1 MVENPTIKDLRK
13 FKLTLLILPVIPSV
27 ILYYKNHVHLAML
40 FFEICWVLLLTLFV
54 ARLFGKNIDKPI
66 YHFVRIILKFLG
78 MVISAIA
85 LTITWICAILPT
97 AIVAKIKGRDRLVL
111 KKKNVNSYWKDVKS
125 SEQTYE
131 NQY

>member
-1 MVENPTIKDLRK
+1 M
-13 FKLTLLILPVIPSV
+13 LP
-27 ILYYKNHVHLAML
+27 
-40 FFEICWVLLLTLFV
+40 LTLFV
-54 ARLFGKNIDKPI
+54 ARLFCKNIDKPI

-78 MVISAIA
+78 MVISAVA

-111 KKKNVNSYWKDVKS
+111 KKKNVNSYWKDVKA
-125 SEQTYE
+125 SEPTYE